1 MVKIQR
7 EWLRRIPEYHQGVSK
22 PRKGYRPDESGE
34 SAMRPDDD
42 GDPTLADDDG
52 QADAA
57 DPSEDDSAEKKGDA
71 APDED
76 GTPRDSAAGDSA
88 DGPADDPTNDGDGA
102 PPLDTSLTIP
112 DDIADA
118 RDEAERRKER
128 TPWNRHGAP
137 RAFPLEGRYL
147 RGLATRFARMVS
159 KLAEDNADL
168 PQEGDDEWDINAL
181 VRRRFSGKLPNQC
194 RMSREKRKVVVVL
207 DTSPSCAH
215 QARLFGSV
223 AQIAEELGDCEMYD
237 APNFALHS
245 RWEDGEWV
253 ALPTEE
259 RGWAFRNRVVLA
271 FGDFDGIDHI
281 CEASRVRGNRIYWFS
296 CEERPQVLERNRDL
310 FVRNYR
316 GHYHPAMNLDALM
329 RAMGRVR

>member
-1 MVKIQR
+1 MAKIQR
-7 EWLRRIPEYHQGVSK
+7 EWLRRIPN
-22 PRKGYRPDESGE
+22 YRQVPGQPQKKTRQDESGD
-34 SAMRPDDD
+34 AKLRPGDE
-42 GDPTLADDDG
+42 GDPTLADDG
-52 QADAA
+52 
-57 DPSEDDSAEKKGDA
+57 DSAGADDGEDAGDEREQD
-71 APDED
+71 APDEN
-76 GTPRDSAAGDSA
+76 GTPTAGAAGESADDAGDDSA
-88 DGPADDPTNDGDGA
+88 DGGGP
-102 PPLDTSLTIP
+102 PPLDTRLSIP
-112 DDIADA
+112 GDIADA
-118 RDEAERRKER
+118 RQEDDRRKER
-128 TPWNRHGAP
+128 TPWNRSGAP

-168 PQEGDDEWDINAL
+168 PQDGDEEWDINAL
-181 VRRRFSGKLPNQC
+181 VRRRFTGKLPNQC
-194 RMSREKRKVVVVL
+194 RMTREKRKVVVVL

-245 RWEDGEWV
+245 RWEDGEWIL
-253 ALPTEE
+253 LPAGE

-296 CEERPQVLERNRDL
+296 CEERPQVMERNRDL